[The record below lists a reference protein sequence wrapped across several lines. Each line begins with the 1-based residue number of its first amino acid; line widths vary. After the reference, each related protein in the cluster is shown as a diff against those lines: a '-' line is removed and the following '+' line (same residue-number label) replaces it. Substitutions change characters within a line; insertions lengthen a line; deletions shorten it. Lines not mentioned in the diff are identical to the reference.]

1 MKRWLAVVA
10 WVALIFLTSSSV
22 VTTKQLARAVSTVT
36 PTPAS
41 EFEAFW
47 RAIWWI
53 PVKGWH
59 VTEFALLFTFVYWA
73 SRRKPLAAVISLGYA
88 FFDEFHQVFVASRG
102 GRLSD
107 VLIDA
112 LGIFLAW
119 QMVANFERPKHQ
131 RAALWKWLIGLAV
144 GGAAV
149 YLLAHF
155 PFGDLPAVGFARG
168 SSG

>member
-10 WVALIFLTSSSV
+10 WIALIFLTSSTV
-22 VTTKQLARAVSTVT
+22 VTTKQLAGAVSKVT

-41 EFEAFW
+41 EFETFW
-47 RAIWWI
+47 RTIWWI

-59 VTEFALLFTFVYWA
+59 VTEFALLFTFIYWA
-73 SRRKPLAAVISLGYA
+73 SRRKPLAAAISLGYA

-112 LGIFLAW
+112 LGIVLAW
-119 QMVANFERPKHQ
+119 QISANLERPKPE
-131 RAALWKWLIGLAV
+131 RASGWKWLIGLV
-144 GGAAV
+144 IGCAAV

-155 PFGDLPAVGFARG
+155 PFGGLPSVGFARG
-168 SSG
+168 GSE